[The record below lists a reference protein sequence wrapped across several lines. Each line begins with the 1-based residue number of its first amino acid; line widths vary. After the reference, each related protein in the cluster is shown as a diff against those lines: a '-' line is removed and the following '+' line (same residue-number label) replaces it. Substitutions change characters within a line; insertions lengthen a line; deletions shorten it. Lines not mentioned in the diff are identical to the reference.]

1 VLGGDGMSGA
11 GPATVG
17 GTAGAVARTG
27 TPALALEAVD
37 KVYKVGTF
45 GTQDLKAVRS
55 ATFEVHAGEVVSLIG
70 ESGSGKSTIG
80 KMVLHLLGSDGG
92 TIRVDG
98 QDVTRLR
105 RGARRDFYRRVQGVF
120 QDPFS
125 SFNPIYK
132 VDRAFDTVHRS
143 YFPRVRGAEWDERVA
158 EALRAV
164 TLRPEEILGKY
175 PHQLSGG
182 QLQRL
187 LIARALLLE
196 PRLLV
201 ADEIISMLDASTRI
215 DVLNLLVEL
224 KHRGLG
230 ILFVTHDLSLGN
242 YVSDRVVI
250 LYKGRIVEAG
260 ETHAVF
266 DDPQH
271 PYTRDLLA
279 SVPQLDA
286 TWEEVEAR
294 EAERSARLA
303 GRCAFHEHEPDAPAD
318 ADGLTLVA
326 PGHQVGCFRLA
337 AGDPCPAAAP

>member
-1 VLGGDGMSGA
+1 MSAATAATTATASSSPVLSLD
-11 GPATVG
+11 
-17 GTAGAVARTG
+17 
-27 TPALALEAVD
+27 AVD

-45 GTQDLKAVRS
+45 GTGELRAVRS
-55 ATFEVHAGEVVSLIG
+55 ATLDVHAGEIVSLIG
-70 ESGSGKSTIG
+70 ESGSGKSTLG
-80 KMVLHLLGSDGG
+80 KMVLKLVSTDGG
-92 TIRVDG
+92 TLRVG
-98 QDVTRLR
+98 GRDVTRLKGR
-105 RGARRDFYRRVQGVF
+105 ALREYYRDVQGVF

-132 VDRAFDTVHRS
+132 VDRVFDTVRRS
-143 YFPRVRGAEWDERVA
+143 YFPRLRRAEWEERVNQ
-158 EALRAV
+158 ALRNV

-187 LIARALLLE
+187 LVARALLLD
-196 PRLLV
+196 PKVLV

-224 KHRGLG
+224 KQRG
-230 ILFVTHDLSLGN
+230 IAVLFVTHDLSLGN

-260 ETHAVF
+260 ETRAVF
-266 DDPQH
+266 DDPLH

-286 TWEEVEAR
+286 TWEEVEAI
-294 EAERSARLA
+294 EAERTARLA
-303 GRCAFHEHEPDAPAD
+303 GTCAFHAASRSAPPDAE
-318 ADGLTLVA
+318 GLVEVA
-326 PGHQVGCFRLA
+326 PGHQVGCFRLGSDDA
-337 AGDPCPAAAP
+337 CPLG

>member
-1 VLGGDGMSGA
+1 MT
-11 GPATVG
+11 ATVD
-17 GTAGAVARTG
+17 TVTE
-27 TPALALEAVD
+27 TPVLSLDGVD

-45 GTQDLKAVRS
+45 GGGQLRAVRS
-55 ATFEVHAGEVVSLIG
+55 ATFDVKAGEVVSLIG
-70 ESGSGKSTIG
+70 ESGSGKSTLG
-80 KMVLHLLGSDGG
+80 KMVLHLVSSDGG
-92 TIRVDG
+92 TVRLAG
-98 QDVTRLR
+98 KDVTRLK
-105 RGARRDFYRRVQGVF
+105 RGALHEYYREVQGVF

-132 VDRAFDTVHRS
+132 VDRVFDTVRRG
-143 YFPRVRGAEWDERVA
+143 YFRRVRRAEWDERVR
-158 EALRAV
+158 ESLRAV

-187 LIARALLLE
+187 LVARALLLE
-196 PRLLV
+196 PKLLV

-224 KHRGLG
+224 KERGLG

-250 LYKGRIVEAG
+250 LYKGRVVESGA
-260 ETHAVF
+260 TRAVF
-266 DDPQH
+266 DDPLH

-294 EAERSARLA
+294 EAVRTARLA
-303 GRCAFHEHEPDAPAD
+303 GTCAFHEHDPSAAPDAE
-318 ADGLTLVA
+318 GLVTVA
-326 PGHQVGCFRLA
+326 ENHQVGCFRLGA
-337 AGDPCPAAAP
+337 DDPCPLSRS

>member
-1 VLGGDGMSGA
+1 MTATATATPVLS
-11 GPATVG
+11 
-17 GTAGAVARTG
+17 
-27 TPALALEAVD
+27 LEAVD

-45 GTQDLKAVRS
+45 GTAELRAVRS
-55 ATFEVHAGEVVSLIG
+55 ATFDVNAGEVVSLIG
-70 ESGSGKSTIG
+70 ESGSGKSTLG
-80 KMVLHLLGSDGG
+80 KMVLHLVSSDGG
-92 TIRVDG
+92 TMRVSG
-98 QDVTRLR
+98 KDVTRLKGSAR
-105 RGARRDFYRRVQGVF
+105 RGYYRDVQGVF

-132 VDRAFDTVHRS
+132 VDRVFDALHRS
-143 YFPRVRGAEWDERVA
+143 YFPKVRRAEWDGRVH
-158 EALRAV
+158 EALESV
-164 TLRPEEILGKY
+164 TLRPDEILGKY

-187 LIARALLLE
+187 LVARALMLS
-196 PRLLV
+196 PKLLV

-224 KHRGLG
+224 KQRGLG

-250 LYKGRIVEAG
+250 LYKGRVVEAG
-260 ETHAVF
+260 ATRAVF
-266 DDPQH
+266 DDPLH

-294 EAERSARLA
+294 EAERTARLA
-303 GRCAFHEHEPDAPAD
+303 GTCAFHEHDPSAPAGAEGLVEV
-318 ADGLTLVA
+318 AD
-326 PGHQVGCFRLA
+326 GHQVGCFRLGA
-337 AGDPCPAAAP
+337 DDPCPLDA

>member
-1 VLGGDGMSGA
+1 MTAVLS
-11 GPATVG
+11 
-17 GTAGAVARTG
+17 
-27 TPALALEAVD
+27 LEGVD

-45 GTQDLKAVRS
+45 GTGELRAVRS
-55 ATFEVHAGEVVSLIG
+55 ATFEVRAGEVVSLIG
-70 ESGSGKSTIG
+70 ESGSGKSTLG
-80 KMVLHLLGSDGG
+80 KMVLKLVSTDGG
-92 TIRVDG
+92 TLRMG
-98 QDVTRLR
+98 GKDVTRLR
-105 RGARRDFYRRVQGVF
+105 GRALRDYYRDVQGVF

-132 VDRAFDTVHRS
+132 VDRVFDTVRRS
-143 YFPRVRGAEWDERVA
+143 WFPRVRRQEWDQRVHD
-158 EALRAV
+158 ALSSV

-187 LIARALLLE
+187 LVARALMLD
-196 PRLLV
+196 PKVLV

-224 KHRGLG
+224 KQRG
-230 ILFVTHDLSLGN
+230 IAVLFVTHDLSLGN

-250 LYKGRIVEAG
+250 LYRGRVVEAG
-260 ETHAVF
+260 DTRAVF
-266 DDPQH
+266 DDPLH

-286 TWEEVEAR
+286 TWDEVEAR

-303 GRCAFHEHEPDAPAD
+303 GTCAFHEADPSAPAD
-318 ADGLTLVA
+318 AEGLVEVA
-326 PGHQVGCFRLA
+326 DGHQVGCFRLGPDDA
-337 AGDPCPAAAP
+337 CPRG